1 VWKGVAI
8 WQNRRQ
14 RGERRRRNREERQ
27 HEQRKKEQKRRR
39 NCLNT
44 LKPLKGGM
52 GAERPARGNDRGGGL
67 RLSTVGV
74 SMGLESPWKG
84 AWALSADGDSPGAG
98 ACGGQFWR
106 GEKKG
111 ERKESERASER
122 GGGATVG
129 GEECAPKATKPW
141 DHILGYTDKLGNQ
154 LGCSPAVAQAQGCGG
169 SHELRV
175 RRGRWSAR
183 SAQHQGWEGRGTV
196 RHVLQSDHLAK

>member
-122 GGGATVG
+122 G
-129 GEECAPKATKPW
+129 EERP
-141 DHILGYTDKLGNQ
+141 L
-154 LGCSPAVAQAQGCGG
+154 
-169 SHELRV
+169 E
-175 RRGRWSAR
+175 AR
-183 SAQHQGWEGRGTV
+183 SVPQRQRSRGTTFWGTQTSWATSLAAV
-196 RHVLQSDHLAK
+196 QRLLRHKGVGAHTSSVSAGDGGLPEVPNTKAGKDVEP